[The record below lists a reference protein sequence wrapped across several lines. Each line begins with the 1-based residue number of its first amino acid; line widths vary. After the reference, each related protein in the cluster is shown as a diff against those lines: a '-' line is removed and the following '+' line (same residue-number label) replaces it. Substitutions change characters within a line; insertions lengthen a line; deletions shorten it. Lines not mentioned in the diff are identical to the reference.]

1 MLTVLKKVRSNFRL
15 KPEWTIGDV
24 KSKVKS
30 VIEDGNGSDT
40 EVDLRMILAGRELGD
55 TVRCVFS

>member
-1 MLTVLKKVRSNFRL
+1 MKKVRSNFRL